1 MMSQEEH
8 KPKAPVLDSSQIV
21 ADEETVPVVET
32 NTENEPR
39 IPVDFEAY
47 KSFFK
52 QNLAYVEDDSF
63 SWDSTI
69 AYLVL
74 PLSETDSVN
83 KVRGRSNATNIQI
96 TDSIDTQ
103 EGENK
108 ADDFLPSLVV
118 NGTFPGW
125 RLEVKA
131 RMHRAN
137 IEQLKGNRIEEVTEW
152 IDSQIEIKRR
162 PNLNAGQNP
171 VIHICYLDDLEI
183 LRKQLWP
190 HDYLILVKQKGK
202 IKYEAFGLK
211 NNAPLVQ
218 RKTLIVSQSTGSDQS
233 TFILPEVVQQGR
245 DRIVS
250 YVRVM
255 EGSETEDSY
264 KFILNEDDP
273 IYSPNDEIWVYNKS
287 EKSFVE
293 ITKVSSLNHEE
304 NSVSVIVEK
313 RIFPPLSLDRVRE
326 IEEMGDLLSYV
337 EAFDN
342 GQEPAAE
349 QAPVAQQVQNPK
361 IEEEQR
367 VQTEEELVEEQKPM
381 EEKQKNDQTMI
392 QSPTKN

>member
-1 MMSQEEH
+1 MSQEESN
-8 KPKAPVLDSSQIV
+8 PKAPVLDSSQTV
-21 ADEETVPVVET
+21 ANEETAPVVET
-32 NTENEPR
+32 NIENNPR
-39 IPVDFEAY
+39 IPVDFESY
-47 KSFFK
+47 KTFFK

-63 SWDSTI
+63 KWDSTV

-96 TDSIDTQ
+96 TDSIDTPN
-103 EGENK
+103 GENK

-137 IEQLKGNRIEEVTEW
+137 IEQLKGNPTGGITEW

-162 PNLNAGQNP
+162 PNLNEGQNP

-190 HDYLILVKQKGK
+190 HDYLLLVKQKGK
-202 IKYEAFGLK
+202 TKYEAFGLK

-218 RKTLIVSQSTGSDQS
+218 RKTLIVSQSTGGDQS

-245 DRIVS
+245 DRVVS

-273 IYSPNDEIWVYNKS
+273 IYSPNDEIWVYNKT
-287 EKSFVE
+287 EKAFVE
-293 ITKVSSLNHEE
+293 ITKVSSLNDEE

-313 RIFPPLSLDRVRE
+313 RIFPPLGLDRVRE
-326 IEEMGDLLSYV
+326 IEGMGTLLSYV
-337 EAFDN
+337 ETIDIE
-342 GQEPAAE
+342 QEPATE
-349 QAPVAQQVQNPK
+349 QAPVAQEAQTSE
-361 IEEEQR
+361 IEDEQK
-367 VQTEEELVEEQKPM
+367 VPTEEEHVEEQKTI
-381 EEKQKNDQTMI
+381 EEQKKADQTMI
-392 QSPTKN
+392 QSPPKNQ